1 MARIPKPPKA
11 PTTRSLA
18 PLVLAPA
25 APSDVAGLPPA
36 EAPRPGRGG
45 RRLGA
50 GRPRGRRRV
59 ARIAEAP
66 ILVRFYPEDFARVS
80 DAAATAGMPLA
91 RFVRT
96 SVLARI
102 SNENLAV
109 FSVRDR
115 TALAAAISLL
125 LPLRAAMFD
134 VRDLYFRPDRYS
146 VGADD
151 AEFADKIAQ
160 ILVEIDAQI
169 AVIQRIL
176 APISARVAAKF
187 AP

>member
-1 MARIPKPPKA
+1 
-11 PTTRSLA
+11 
-18 PLVLAPA
+18 
-25 APSDVAGLPPA
+25 VAGSPPA
-36 EAPRPGRGG
+36 EAPRPSRGG
-45 RRLGA
+45 RRPGA

-66 ILVRFYPEDFARVS
+66 ILVRFYPEDAARVS
-80 DAAATAGMPLA
+80 EAAATAGMPLA

-115 TALAAAISLL
+115 TALAATLSQL
-125 LPLRAAMFD
+125 LPLRAGIFD
-134 VRDLYFRPDRYS
+134 LRDLYFRPDRYL

-151 AEFADKIAQ
+151 AEFAEKLAQ

-176 APISARVAAKF
+176 APVSARVAAEF
-187 AP
+187 FP